1 VTSVLINAEAV
12 SKCFYLRHNR
22 TNDLKVRFLA
32 VFHQRHREVVE
43 EFWALREVSLTVR
56 RGEAVG
62 IVGANGSGKSTLLRL
77 IAGLYLPT
85 SGRVLVAARAR
96 IGAMIELGV
105 GFHPE
110 LTGEENVYLNA
121 SVYGL
126 NRPQIDALYPRIL
139 DYSGLAH
146 FMDTPLKSYSTGM
159 QLRLGFA
166 VAASLDPD
174 ILLLDEIFA
183 VGDAA
188 FQRRCADT
196 LAEFRERGKTILF
209 VSHAAAAVQ
218 AVCDR
223 VCVLDHG
230 RLCFDGPVE
239 SGLALYDRLI
249 R

>member
-1 VTSVLINAEAV
+1 MSVVINAEAV
-12 SKCFYLRHNR
+12 SKCFQLRHNR
-22 TNDLKVRFLA
+22 SNDLKVRFLSL
-32 VFHQRHREVVE
+32 FHERHREVVE
-43 EFWALREVSLTVR
+43 EFWALRDVSLTIR

-62 IVGANGSGKSTLLRL
+62 IIGANGSGKSTLLRL
-77 IAGLYLPT
+77 IAGLHLPT
-85 SGRVLVAARAR
+85 TGRMLVAARTR

-126 NRPQIDALYPRIL
+126 NRSQIDALYPRIL

-188 FQRRCADT
+188 FQRRCTDT
-196 LAEFRERGKTILF
+196 LEEFRDRGKTILF
-209 VSHAAAAVQ
+209 VSHAPAAIQ
-218 AVCDR
+218 TLCER
-223 VCVLDHG
+223 VCVLDGG
-230 RLCFDGPVE
+230 RLRFDGPVDE
-239 SGLALYDRLI
+239 ALALYERSI
-249 R
+249 A